1 MSSSMFTMND
11 KLYHTTKWTVQI
23 VLPALATLYATL
35 GDLWGWPHLV
45 EIPATFTAIAMFL
58 GIVLGISTYGYNN
71 SEDRF
76 DGTMRV
82 NKSNEGQI
90 YDLELNGD
98 PLNLATKK
106 EINFKVDRST

>member
-1 MSSSMFTMND
+1 MSRPMFMMND
-11 KLYHTTKWTVQI
+11 KLYQTTKWTVQI

-45 EIPATFTAIAMFL
+45 EVPATFTAIAMFL
-58 GIVLGISTYGYNN
+58 GIILGISTYGYYN
-71 SEDRF
+71 SEERF

-82 NKSNEGQI
+82 NKSSSGQL
-90 YDLELNGD
+90 YDLELNDD
-98 PLNLATKK
+98 PLKLATKR